1 MIKILAVFLALGV
14 AAFAGYTISNQ
25 LNQGRSPSALPAAA
39 PQLPWVA
46 AAPGKV
52 EPKSGEI
59 QIGASIPGRIA
70 EVQVKVND
78 TAEIGELLIRLD
90 DQEARA
96 RLAAAEAEAAVRKQE
111 RDSQPTPA
119 GREDVRRAED
129 AVFSSERSLTGA
141 RFDLDR
147 ALAGRRGG
155 TVTEQMLADSRRRFA
170 DARDRLQRDRLAV
183 ATALARSN
191 VPAPSRLESL
201 LSAARAE
208 VAVAEALL
216 DKTRIRSPIAGTVF
230 RIHSKV
236 GEIVVPSAELPLI
249 VMGDLSLIRVKAEV
263 DEGDAS
269 KIKLGQKAF
278 VKSSSYPGREF
289 EGKITALAPSL
300 AAPRIGARGPRRPT
314 DVDVLEVTIDLE
326 GSVPLLPGMRVDAFF
341 RRE

>member
-1 MIKILAVFLALGV
+1 
-14 AAFAGYTISNQ
+14 
-25 LNQGRSPSALPAAA
+25 
-39 PQLPWVA
+39 
-46 AAPGKV
+46 
-52 EPKSGEI
+52 
-59 QIGASIPGRIA
+59 
-70 EVQVKVND
+70 
-78 TAEIGELLIRLD
+78 
-90 DQEARA
+90 
-96 RLAAAEAEAAVRKQE
+96 
-111 RDSQPTPA
+111 
-119 GREDVRRAED
+119 
-129 AVFSSERSLTGA
+129 
-141 RFDLDR
+141 
-147 ALAGRRGG
+147 
-155 TVTEQMLADSRRRFA
+155 
-170 DARDRLQRDRLAV
+170 
-183 ATALARSN
+183 
-191 VPAPSRLESL
+191 
-201 LSAARAE
+201 
-208 VAVAEALL
+208 
-216 DKTRIRSPIAGTVF
+216 VF